1 VLVKSSQVHAV
12 LAVSLL
18 LCLVAPTQ
26 SQAAAPGVPSTYRN
40 QIVLQL
46 QQKNQWCWAGAGN
59 TIAAYHGAVV
69 SQTRF
74 CQLAHGETGVT
85 GVTGVIGDTG
95 ADCANLPGT
104 LADPQRAFA
113 RLGFSSPGRYLDR
126 RISYAD
132 VRTQTAANQ
141 PVETRVGWN
150 SGGGHVHV
158 LYGYDTRG
166 DWVFWG
172 DPGPAKRYNWSTYGY
187 YTQNSS
193 FTWTHTLTGISR

>member
-1 VLVKSSQVHAV
+1 MLVKSSQVHAV

-18 LCLVAPTQ
+18 LCLVAPVT
-26 SQAAAPGVPSTYRN
+26 AGAAPGVPSTYRN

-59 TIAAYHGAVV
+59 TIAAYHGAAV

-74 CQLAHGETGVT
+74 CQLAHGETGV
-85 GVTGVIGDTG
+85 
-95 ADCANLPGT
+95 DCANLPGT

-132 VRTQTAANQ
+132 VRTQTAADR
-141 PVETRVGWN
+141 PVETRVGYR
-150 SGGGHVHV
+150 SGGGHTHV

-193 FTWTHTLTGISR
+193 FSWTHTLTGIAR

>member
-1 VLVKSSQVHAV
+1 MLVKSSQVHAV

-18 LCLVAPTQ
+18 LCLVAP
-26 SQAAAPGVPSTYRN
+26 AAAGAAPGVPSTYRN

-59 TIAAYHGAVV
+59 TIAAYHGAAV

-74 CQLAHGETGVT
+74 CQLAHGETGV
-85 GVTGVIGDTG
+85 
-95 ADCANLPGT
+95 DCANLPGT

-132 VRTQTAANQ
+132 VRTQTAADR
-141 PVETRVGWN
+141 PVETRVGYR
-150 SGGGHVHV
+150 SGGGHTHV

-172 DPGPAKRYNWSTYGY
+172 DPGPARRYNWSTYGY

-193 FTWTHTLTGISR
+193 FTWTHTLTGIAR

>member
-1 VLVKSSQVHAV
+1 MLVKSSQVHAV

-18 LCLVAPTQ
+18 LCLVAPA
-26 SQAAAPGVPSTYRN
+26 SAGAAPGVPSTYRN

-59 TIAAYHGAVV
+59 TIAAYHGAAV

-74 CQLAHGETGVT
+74 CQLAHGETGT
-85 GVTGVIGDTG
+85 
-95 ADCANLPGT
+95 DCANLPGT

-113 RLGFSSPGRYLDR
+113 ELGFSSPGRYLDR

-132 VRTQTAANQ
+132 VRTQTAANR
-141 PVETRVGWN
+141 PVETRVGYR
-150 SGGGHVHV
+150 SGGGHTHV

-187 YTQNSS
+187 YTQNAS
-193 FTWTHTLTGISR
+193 FTWTHTLTGIAR

>member
-1 VLVKSSQVHAV
+1 MLVKSSQVHAV

-18 LCLVAPTQ
+18 LCLVAPA
-26 SQAAAPGVPSTYRN
+26 SAGAAPGVPSTYRN

-59 TIAAYHGAVV
+59 TIAAFHGADVG
-69 SQTRF
+69 QTRF
-74 CQLAHGETGVT
+74 CQLAHGETGT
-85 GVTGVIGDTG
+85 
-95 ADCANLPGT
+95 DCANLPGT

-132 VRTQTAANQ
+132 VRTQTAADR
-141 PVETRVGWN
+141 PVETRVGYR
-150 SGGGHVHV
+150 SGGGHTHV

-187 YTQNSS
+187 YTQNAS
-193 FTWTHTLTGISR
+193 FTWTHTLTGIAR

>member
-1 VLVKSSQVHAV
+1 MLVKSSQVHAV

-18 LCLVAPTQ
+18 LCLVAPLQ
-26 SQAAAPGVPSTYRN
+26 AQAAAPGVPSTYRN
-40 QIVLQL
+40 QIALQL

-74 CQLAHGETGVT
+74 CQLAHGETG
-85 GVTGVIGDTG
+85 

-113 RLGFSSPGRYLDR
+113 RLGFGSPGRYLDR

-132 VRTQTAANQ
+132 VRTQTAADR
-141 PVETRVGWN
+141 PVETRVGYR
-150 SGGGHVHV
+150 SGGGHTHV

-172 DPGPAKRYNWSTYGY
+172 DPGPARRYNWSTYGY

-193 FTWTHTLTGISR
+193 FTWTHTLTGIAR

>member
-1 VLVKSSQVHAV
+1 MLVKSSRVHAV
-12 LAVSLL
+12 LAVSLM
-18 LCLVAPTQ
+18 LCLVAPAT
-26 SQAAAPGVPSTYRN
+26 AGAAPGVPSTYRS

-74 CQLAHGETGVT
+74 CQLAHGE
-85 GVTGVIGDTG
+85 TG

-132 VRTQTAANQ
+132 VRTQTAADR
-141 PVETRVGWN
+141 PVETRVGYR

-158 LYGYDTRG
+158 LYGYDTHG

-193 FTWTHTLTGISR
+193 FTWTHTLTGIAR

>member
-1 VLVKSSQVHAV
+1 MLVKSSQVHAV

-18 LCLVAPTQ
+18 LCLVAPVT
-26 SQAAAPGVPSTYRN
+26 AGAAPGVPSTYRN

-59 TIAAYHGAVV
+59 TIAAYHGAAV

-74 CQLAHGETGVT
+74 CQLAHGETGV
-85 GVTGVIGDTG
+85 
-95 ADCANLPGT
+95 DCANLPGT

-132 VRTQTAANQ
+132 IRTQTAADR
-141 PVETRVGWN
+141 PVETRVGYR
-150 SGGGHVHV
+150 SGGGHTHV

>member
-1 VLVKSSQVHAV
+1 MLVKSSQVHAV

-18 LCLVAPTQ
+18 LCLVAPVT
-26 SQAAAPGVPSTYRN
+26 AGAAPGVPSTYRN
-40 QIVLQL
+40 QIALQL

-74 CQLAHGETGVT
+74 CQLAHGEN
-85 GVTGVIGDTG
+85 G

-113 RLGFSSPGRYLDR
+113 ELGFSSPGRYLDR

-132 VRTQTAANQ
+132 VRTQTAANR
-141 PVETRVGWN
+141 PVETRVGYR

-187 YTQNSS
+187 YTHNSS
-193 FTWTHTLTGISR
+193 FTWTHTLTGIAR

>member
-59 TIAAYHGAVV
+59 TIAAYHGEVV
-69 SQTRF
+69 GQTRF
-74 CQLAHGETGVT
+74 CQLAHGE
-85 GVTGVIGDTG
+85 TG

-132 VRTQTAANQ
+132 VRTQTAADR
-141 PVETRVGWN
+141 PVETRVGYR

-172 DPGPAKRYNWSTYGY
+172 DPGPAERYHWSTYGY
-187 YTQNSS
+187 YTQNAS
-193 FTWTHTLTGISR
+193 FSWTHTLTGIAR

>member
-1 VLVKSSQVHAV
+1 MLVKSSRVHAV

-18 LCLVAPTQ
+18 LCLVAPVT
-26 SQAAAPGVPSTYRN
+26 AGAAPGVPSTYRTG
-40 QIVLQL
+40 IVLQL

-74 CQLAHGETGVT
+74 CQLAHGETGV
-85 GVTGVIGDTG
+85 
-95 ADCANLPGT
+95 DCANLPGT

-193 FTWTHTLTGISR
+193 FTWTHTLTGIAR